1 MASTVVD
8 LDDEDLRG
16 IAGAAT
22 LARGLVYARQ
32 GRVVAVSANDD
43 GRRLHGVVHGSGA
56 QDYRTSVWLEED
68 SGPAGTDLAYW
79 HSDCTCPVGTDCKH
93 AVALVAAARTRLG
106 IDPDRAHE
114 AAPPDWESVL
124 AGLQHEEDTEPE
136 HVPVALQLEPV
147 RLGPRTRVLLRPLA
161 LGGRGAWSRTL
172 VTWANVEHDRT
183 NRAGIDPEHRRL
195 LVDVAQAWQRRH
207 RKFYVGSGD
216 KVHLD
221 DLGPG
226 WYGVLRDLLAGGV
239 PLLGGARAELEV
251 RLHDDGGG
259 FVLDVRRNDDG
270 SVRVSP
276 RIAMPDGIAADA
288 DAPALVG
295 DPPFGAVSISADGT
309 MDLVR
314 LDPPFDR
321 NQARFLA
328 LGSVR
333 IPEQD
338 VDRFLITHAP
348 TLRRQVSMT
357 SGDGSIDFPEARPPR
372 LGLVVTHTPKRL
384 EVVLRWELR
393 YPVGD
398 DVVPVLPD
406 AVGPPGVARDHKAET
421 RLLRGPEVL
430 DEVPGL
436 RISVGGLPRLVP
448 ATRLDGLP
456 MLTFLEDVLPQL
468 EVDPDV
474 DVRIEGDRSY
484 TEAEEA
490 PVVELSVSDPRISV
504 PGRTDWFD
512 LTVDVTVGGEKVPLA
527 VLLTAL
533 ATNAGHV
540 ILESGTW
547 FRTDG
552 PELADLRRIVEE
564 ARALQEDPTSD
575 GPLKVTPYQA
585 DLWEELVQLGV
596 VRQQSERWA
605 QAVAALQGDDGRAL
619 PQVPDGLQA
628 TLRPYQEEGFT
639 WLALLRR
646 AGLGGIL
653 ADDMGLGKTVQ
664 TLAMVLQAR
673 DEQPDAAP
681 VLVVAPT
688 SVLPTWAGEAARFT
702 PGLKVVTLGETTR
715 RRRTPVAEAVEGA
728 DLVVTSY
735 AVFRLDAPGFREA
748 GWSAL
753 VLDEAQFAKN
763 HRSQVHLAARRLPA
777 PVKFAITG
785 TPMENNLMELWS
797 LLSIVAPGLF
807 PSPQRF
813 TEVYRRP
820 IEQGTAAERGP
831 RLETLRR
838 RIRPVVL
845 RRTKE
850 AVAADLPPKQEQ
862 LLEVALSP
870 RHRRVYDTH
879 LSRERQKLLGLLA
892 DPDGNRIAIFRSLTL
907 LRQLSLDPG
916 LVDPAY
922 DDVGSA
928 KLDTLL
934 EMLGPLLEEGHR
946 VLVFSQFTSYL
957 ARARRRLEEAG
968 IDYAYLD
975 GSTTDRAGVVDG
987 FRSGEAPV
995 FLISLKAGGF
1005 GLTLTEADYVVL
1017 LDPWWNPAAE
1027 AQAVDRVHRI
1037 GQDKHVFVYRLVA
1050 ADTIEQKVVAL
1061 QERKRELFGQVVDG
1075 GALPDG
1081 RITADDIREL
1091 LTAD

>member
-1 MASTVVD
+1 MDSSHPVVAATVVD

-32 GRVVAVSANDD
+32 GRVVAVSASDD

-56 QDYRTSVWLEED
+56 RDYRTSVWLED
-68 SGPAGTDLAYW
+68 DTGPAATDLAYW
-79 HSDCTCPVGTDCKH
+79 HSDCTCPVETDCKH

-106 IDPDRAHE
+106 VDPGRAHD

-124 AGLQHEEDTEPE
+124 TGLQHEEDAEPE

-161 LGGRGAWSRTL
+161 RGARAVWSRTL
-172 VTWANVEHDRT
+172 VTWANIEHDRT

-226 WYGVLRDLLAGGV
+226 WYGVLRDLVAGGV

-251 RLHDDGGG
+251 RLHDEGGG
-259 FVLDVRRNDDG
+259 FVLDVRRDDDG

-276 RIAMPDGIAADA
+276 RIAMPPAIDADA

-295 DPPFGAVSISADGT
+295 DPPFGAVSISGSGT

-338 VDRFLITHAP
+338 VDRFLVTHAP
-348 TLRRQVSMT
+348 TLRRQVAMT

-372 LGLVVTHTPKRL
+372 LGLVVTHTAKRL

-398 DVVPVLPD
+398 DVVAVLPD
-406 AVGPPGVARDHKAET
+406 GVGPPGVARDLKTEH
-421 RLLRGPEVL
+421 RLLRGPDVL
-430 DEVPGL
+430 DEVTGL
-436 RISVGGLPRLVP
+436 RITVGGLPRLVP
-448 ATRLDGLP
+448 TARLDGLP
-456 MLTFLEDVLPQL
+456 MLTFLDDVLPLL
-468 EVDPDV
+468 EADPDL
-474 DVRIEGDRSY
+474 DVRVEGDRSY
-484 TEAEEA
+484 TEADEA

-552 PELADLRRIVEE
+552 PELADLRRVVEE

-619 PQVPDGLQA
+619 PEVPEGLRA
-628 TLRPYQEEGFT
+628 TLRPYQRGRLRLAGPAATGRPRRDPRRRHGPRQDRADARHGAPGAGRAARRGPGPRRRTDQRAAELGRRGGAVHARPEGRDARGDDPAASYPGGARPSAAPT
-639 WLALLRR
+639 SSSPPTRSSGSTRRASARR
-646 AGLGGIL
+646 AGRPSCSTRRSSPRTTARRSTSRGATAAG
-653 ADDMGLGKTVQ
+653 AG
-664 TLAMVLQAR
+664 QAR
-673 DEQPDAAP
+673 HHRHADGEQPDGAVVAAVDRRAGAVPQPAAVHRGLPRARSSRAPRPSAVLGWRRCADGSVRSSCAAP
-681 VLVVAPT
+681 
-688 SVLPTWAGEAARFT
+688 
-702 PGLKVVTLGETTR
+702 R
-715 RRRTPVAEAVEGA
+715 RRSRPTCRP
-728 DLVVTSY
+728 S
-735 AVFRLDAPGFREA
+735 
-748 GWSAL
+748 
-753 VLDEAQFAKN
+753 
-763 HRSQVHLAARRLPA
+763 RSRCSR
-777 PVKFAITG
+777 
-785 TPMENNLMELWS
+785 S
-797 LLSIVAPGLF
+797 RS
-807 PSPQRF
+807 
-813 TEVYRRP
+813 
-820 IEQGTAAERGP
+820 
-831 RLETLRR
+831 
-838 RIRPVVL
+838 
-845 RRTKE
+845 
-850 AVAADLPPKQEQ
+850 
-862 LLEVALSP
+862 SP

-879 LSRERQKLLGLLA
+879 LQRERQKLLGLLG
-892 DPDGNRIAIFRSLTL
+892 DPDAQPVRDLPLAHPAAPARARPRPRRPGARRRR
-907 LRQLSLDPG
+907 LRQARHLPRAARARS
-916 LVDPAY
+916 
-922 DDVGSA
+922 
-928 KLDTLL
+928 
-934 EMLGPLLEEGHR
+934 LEEGHR
-946 VLVFSQFTSYL
+946 
-957 ARARRRLEEAG
+957 RPRLQPVHPLPRHVRGA
-968 IDYAYLD
+968 
-975 GSTTDRAGVVDG
+975 GSTRPASTTPTSTAAPATGGAVVDG
-987 FRSGEAPV
+987 FQPGDARRCS
-995 FLISLKAGGF
+995 
-1005 GLTLTEADYVVL
+1005 
-1017 LDPWWNPAAE
+1017 
-1027 AQAVDRVHRI
+1027 
-1037 GQDKHVFVYRLVA
+1037 
-1050 ADTIEQKVVAL
+1050 
-1061 QERKRELFGQVVDG
+1061 
-1075 GALPDG
+1075 
-1081 RITADDIREL
+1081 
-1091 LTAD
+1091 